1 MPNTKS
7 AIKAVRGSKRK
18 NAHNLFWKKK
28 IKDALKDLKKSLE
41 SKDKEEVL
49 NAKLLTLQKVL
60 DKSSKEKVIHKNK
73 ANRLKSI
80 YARKIAA
87 LSKASPK
94 IKSGS
99 KSAK

>member
-7 AIKAVRGSKRK
+7 AIKAVRSSKRK

-28 IKDALKDLKKSLE
+28 MKDAIKELKKSLE
-41 SKDKEEVL
+41 AKDKEEVL
-49 NAKLLTLQKVL
+49 NGKLLTLQKVL

-80 YARKIAA
+80 YARKITA
-87 LSKASPK
+87 LFKA
-94 IKSGS
+94 GS
-99 KSAK
+99 KSKAGSKPTK

>member
-28 IKDALKDLKKSLE
+28 MRDALKDLKKSLE
-41 SKDKEEVL
+41 SGDKEEVL
-49 NAKLLTLQKVL
+49 NEKLKSLQKIL

-73 ANRLKSI
+73 ANRVKSI

-87 LSKASPK
+87 LSKAGPK
-94 IKSGS
+94 SKPGNKST
-99 KSAK
+99 K